1 MTGSKPPA
9 GTPRTEVSRLWQSG
23 VAGIELYNA
32 QLYRHTFAKHMHEAY
47 TIGFT
52 HAGLGSFFYR
62 GDHHY
67 ANSGSFKL
75 IHPGEVHTGQV
86 QAEAGWGF
94 RNLYISVP
102 KMQQMLAQLE
112 WPGPELPY
120 FAIALQTSPDALGQ
134 AMFSRLFVALSQPT
148 PQLER
153 DSLLLELMAHL
164 IDRYG
169 DRQRRWRQPEPT
181 SKALAQVQTYLK
193 THYAD
198 NISIDTLAQQVGLSP
213 FYLIRSF
220 RQQVGLPPHSYQRH
234 WQLMQA
240 KRSLHTDQ
248 PIADIA
254 IAHGFCDQSHL
265 NRAFKK
271 AFGVTPGQYRQG
283 NFVQDWPG

>member
-1 MTGSKPPA
+1 MTGSKPQA
-9 GTPRTEVSRLWQSG
+9 RTQRTEVSRLWPSG
-23 VAGIELYNA
+23 VVGIELYNA

-52 HAGLGSFFYR
+52 HSGLGGFFYR
-62 GDHHY
+62 GDQHY
-67 ANSGSFKL
+67 ANPGSFKL

-86 QAEAGWGF
+86 QAEVGWGF
-94 RNLYISVP
+94 RNFYITVP
-102 KMQQMLAQLE
+102 KMEQILAQLE
-112 WPGPELPY
+112 WPGLPY
-120 FAIALQTSPDALGQ
+120 FAIALQTSPDAVGQ

-153 DSLLLELMAHL
+153 DSLLLELMAYL

-169 DRQRRWRQPEPT
+169 DRQRHWRQPEPK
-181 SKALAQVQTYLK
+181 SKALAQVQSYLR

-198 NISIDTLAQQVGLSP
+198 SISIETLARQVGLSP

>member
-1 MTGSKPPA
+1 MAAK
-9 GTPRTEVSRLWQSG
+9 TEIARLWQSNLP
-23 VAGIELYNA
+23 GIELFNA
-32 QLYRHTFAKHMHEAY
+32 QLYHHTFAKHMHEAY

-52 HAGLGSFFYR
+52 YAGLGGFFYR
-62 GDHHY
+62 GGHHY
-67 ANSGSFKL
+67 AHPRSFKL

-102 KMQQMLAQLE
+102 KIQQILVQLE
-112 WPGPELPY
+112 CPGLPY
-120 FAIALQTSPDALGQ
+120 FAIALQTSPDAIGQ
-134 AMFSRLFVALSQPT
+134 AMFNRLFVALSQPT
-148 PQLER
+148 LQLER

-169 DRQRRWRQPEPT
+169 DRQRQWQRPVPK
-181 SKALAQVQTYLK
+181 SNALAQVQTYLK
-193 THYAD
+193 THYAE
-198 NISIDTLAQQVGLSP
+198 NISIDALAQQAGLSP

-234 WQLMQA
+234 WQLVQA
-240 KRSLHTDQ
+240 KRSLHSDQ

-254 IAHGFCDQSHL
+254 IAHGFYDQSHL
-265 NRAFKK
+265 NRAFKQ

-283 NFVQDWPG
+283 NFVQDDGA